1 MTTDEDLKQAEALVK
16 ILKKKKKAENAKP
29 TLTTVQKEKMQAGVV
44 FGWSATKIAQEALNK
59 GSGRDVKLVRET
71 LNSLGYKY
79 VNGKFVGKKVRLR
92 VLPDKETKKDKLPS
106 KSVGQQISE
115 HRARYQ
121 ESETITIKK
130 FSKKKGK
137 RKGTYRKVKRT
148 RQQLIKEGHKMDG
161 STCALCH
168 KNPCPYWSRFKSQ
181 KKTTVKKFFTV
192 LKQCKRKQDRPNDV
206 NRYGL
211 KEGHRYDLAYCK
223 KRAENIHKHHK
234 EGQNVDGTPMASQ
247 EKHDNWEQYHWYP
260 CPYCFPTE
268 ALEYILSPEDREA
281 LETGIARNSYSI
293 KWQVES
299 GFTQRVF
306 VWRFKGGL
314 FIDKTFYDLAK
325 DFMHSKGKR
334 DAEWNKKQK
343 GRYAKKNRAT
353 GIIKEQVTEIEKKEV
368 KPKDDGIII
377 EDNEHPEGISLS
389 QQEEEEKAKGK
400 QEVKDSLDNAGR
412 KTKKLVTLAKRKFSP
427 EQLEQMAEDMRNEQ
441 E

>member
-1 MTTDEDLKQAEALVK
+1 MILKQAEALVK
-16 ILKKKKKAENAKP
+16 ALKQKKKAENAKP

-106 KSVGQQISE
+106 I
-115 HRARYQ
+115 
-121 ESETITIKK
+121 ESITPTETITVKK
-130 FSKKKGK
+130 FIKKKGK

-148 RQQLIKEGHKMDG
+148 RQQLIKEGHNMYG

-168 KNPCPYWSRFKSQ
+168 NNPCPFWSRFKSQ
-181 KKTTVKKFFTV
+181 KKTTVKEVFTV
-192 LKQCKRKQDRPNDV
+192 LKQGKRKQDRPIDV
-206 NRYGL
+206 NRFGY
-211 KEGHRYDLAYCK
+211 KEGHRYNLAYCE

-234 EGQNVDGTPMASQ
+234 EGQNVDGTPMASK

-260 CPYCFPTE
+260 CPYCFKQE
-268 ALEYILSPEDREA
+268 ALEYTLSPEDREA
-281 LETGIARNSYSI
+281 LEKGIARNSYSV
-293 KWQVES
+293 KWQVDS

-353 GIIKEQVTEIEKKEV
+353 GIIKEQVTEIEKNEV

-377 EDNEHPEGISLS
+377 EDIEHPEGISLS

-427 EQLEQMAEDMRNEQ
+427 EQLIQMAEDMRNEQ